1 IPASIGLLVL
11 SGPLVTTIFL
21 GGNFN
26 TFDLIMT
33 QYSLMAYSLGLIGL
47 SFVLI
52 LSPVFYSREDTKT
65 PLKFGLITMATNAFL
80 SLIFVL
86 ALMEMN
92 VSFPHIGLAFAFS
105 LASILN
111 AFLLFRS
118 LSLEKLVVLD
128 RNFIIF
134 ISRIIMASFIM
145 TLFLINF
152 NPDIQIW
159 IDANIIDK
167 VFSLLFL
174 ISAAI
179 IIYIL
184 ILFLLGLRMKDIRIQ
199 TDQ

>member
-1 IPASIGLLVL
+1 
-11 SGPLVTTIFL
+11 
-21 GGNFN
+21 
-26 TFDLIMT
+26 
-33 QYSLMAYSLGLIGL
+33 
-47 SFVLI
+47 
-52 LSPVFYSREDTKT
+52 
-65 PLKFGLITMATNAFL
+65 
-80 SLIFVL
+80 
-86 ALMEMN
+86 MN